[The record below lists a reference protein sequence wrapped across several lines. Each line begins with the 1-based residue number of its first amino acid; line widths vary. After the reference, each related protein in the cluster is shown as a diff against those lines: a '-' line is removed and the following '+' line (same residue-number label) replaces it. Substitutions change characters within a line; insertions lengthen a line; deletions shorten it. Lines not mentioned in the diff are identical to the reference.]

1 MFQHPHRK
9 RYFSHFK
16 ELKKASEDYLGLEYA
31 TSIVLHAA
39 RIFFPGFRFGFLTNN
54 YKTKNRLLEWY
65 ILLKVMFLFY
75 LLMSQTTSDFVL
87 FVAIYFL
94 CDVVHHLFSRIF
106 SHIPGFRKNFVH
118 LVLNMAEIVLGYAL
132 LYDHLSLI
140 WVDGIPSHNPLD
152 ILYFSTVTFA
162 TVGYGD
168 IGALNSLARIIV
180 ASQIS
185 VSVLFIVII
194 CSSFVS
200 EMTHK
205 KSS

>member
-16 ELKKASEDYLGLEYA
+16 ELKKASEDYLGLEYVA
-31 TSIVLHAA
+31 SIVLHAA
-39 RIFFPGFRFGFLTNN
+39 RVLFPWFRFGFLTNN
-54 YKTKNRLLEWY
+54 YKSKNRLLEWY
-65 ILLKVMFLFY
+65 ILFKVTILFY
-75 LLMSQTTSDFVL
+75 LLMSNTTSDIVL

-106 SHIPGFRKNFVH
+106 SNIPGFRKNFVH

-140 WVDGIPSHNPLD
+140 GVNGISSHNPLD

-200 EMTHK
+200 EMTSK
-205 KSS
+205 KR